1 MESTTREIMNIQK
14 IDEIL
19 RLPDDLEQRVEQR
32 RKDAFVGSY
41 EHIKGRFHRLP
52 IVSGWTTYSK
62 GLKGCGAIIAVKY
75 KLPMISTDVVPDD
88 LVDFALEHESVES
101 ALDLTASDKD
111 HPIAFGKSKELGITK
126 SINTSNVKWNH
137 VFATVRQLRLAQKHN
152 KLDEM
157 MKFADAIESKPENS
171 VSGYGNKEL
180 RQAVYQLLNS
190 AV

>member
-1 MESTTREIMNIQK
+1 METTNYEPLTIQK

-19 RLPDDLEQRVEQR
+19 RLPDDLEQKVEQR
-32 RKDAFVGSY
+32 RNDAFVGSY
-41 EHIKGRFHRLP
+41 EHIKSRFHRLP
-52 IVSGWTTYSK
+52 IVSGWATYSK
-62 GLKGCGAIIAVKY
+62 GLKDCGAIIAVKY

-111 HPIAFGKSKELGITK
+111 HPIAFEKSKELGISK

-137 VFATVRQLRLAQKHN
+137 VFATIRQLRLAQKYN

-157 MKFADAIESKPENS
+157 MKFADSIESKPENS
-171 VSGYGNKEL
+171 VSGYGNKGL
-180 RQAVYQLLNS
+180 RQTIYQLLNS